1 MASTIH
7 HDKWLSVLDQHGIP
21 PPRAY
26 HYLPLARGSVQTTEG
41 ELPGVV
47 RLPEFGAH
55 ALVVSMTN
63 LQHMRQKR
71 EGSIFESDM
80 LRGEMSL
87 MPRGTPSE
95 WSWKH
100 ECDRLDVMVG
110 PDILG
115 DGKDLE
121 VVSRFRFRDPEM
133 EPICR
138 RLFEEVGRNGESE
151 QQVERL
157 YVESLVT
164 QLAVLLMR
172 RHSTLSSGVPAVPGG
187 LTRTQMRRVLDY
199 IESNLN
205 ADLSLGDLAGV
216 TDLSLH
222 HFAHMFK
229 QTMGAAPHRYVLER
243 RVERAKELLRCGRSS
258 LVDISLSLGF
268 CSQSHFT
275 NTFRRMVGATPSEF
289 RMGS

>member
-1 MASTIH
+1 MTPAAH
-7 HDKWLSVLDQHGIP
+7 NEKWLSVLVQNGIP
-21 PPRAY
+21 RPRAY
-26 HYLPLARGSVQTTEG
+26 HYVPLSRGSAQATEG
-41 ELPGVV
+41 EMPGTV
-47 RLPEFGAH
+47 RLPEFDAH
-55 ALVVSMTN
+55 ALVVSMAN

-71 EGSIFESDM
+71 DGRVFESDM
-80 LRGEMSL
+80 LRGEMSI

-95 WSWKH
+95 WTWKH
-100 ECDRLDVMVG
+100 ECDRLDVMIK

-115 DGKDLE
+115 DGKNLE

-138 RLFEEVGRNGESE
+138 RLFDEVARHGES
-151 QQVERL
+151 ERL
-157 YVESLVT
+157 YVESMVT

-172 RHSTLSSGVPAVPGG
+172 RHSTQSPGAADAPGG

-229 QTMGAAPHRYVLER
+229 RTMGAAPHRYVVER
-243 RVERAKELLRCGRSS
+243 RVERAKEMLRSTGSS
-258 LVDISLSLGF
+258 LVEISLSLGF

-289 RMGS
+289 RMGD

>member
-1 MASTIH
+1 MSPN
-7 HDKWLSVLDQHGIP
+7 KWLDILARNGVP

-26 HYLPLARGSVQTTEG
+26 RSLGITRGGVQSTAG
-41 ELPGVV
+41 EQSGTL
-47 RLPEFGAH
+47 RLPAFAAH
-55 ALVVSMTN
+55 TLMVNMSHR
-63 LQHMRQKR
+63 QHMHQKR
-71 EGSIFESDM
+71 DGRAFESDM

-95 WSWKH
+95 WSWRD
-100 ECDRLDVMVG
+100 ECNRLDIMICA
-110 PDILG
+110 DMLG
-115 DGKDLE
+115 DGKEFE

-138 RLFEEVGRNGESE
+138 RIHEELARDDEA
-151 QQVERL
+151 ERL

-172 RHSTLSSGVPAVPGG
+172 RHSPDAAGAPKDAGG

-199 IESNLN
+199 IETNLN

-216 TDLSLH
+216 TELSLH

-229 QTMGAAPHRYVLER
+229 RSMGAAPHKYVLER
-243 RVERAKELLRCGRSS
+243 RVERAKEMLRASRGS

-275 NTFRRMVGATPSEF
+275 NTFRRMVGATPTEF